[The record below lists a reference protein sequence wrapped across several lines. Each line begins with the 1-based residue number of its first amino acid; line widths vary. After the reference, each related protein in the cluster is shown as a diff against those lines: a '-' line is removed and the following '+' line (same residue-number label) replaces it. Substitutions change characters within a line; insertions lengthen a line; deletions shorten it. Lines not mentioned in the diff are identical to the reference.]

1 MAISKNN
8 IRIKITIPKEMN
20 EQLKLKASKE
30 QRSVSN
36 YVYKLIVKDL
46 ENK

>member
-8 IRIKITIPKEMN
+8 TRIKITIPKEIN

-36 YVYKLIVKDL
+36 YVYKLIIKDL

>member
-1 MAISKNN
+1 MAISKEN
-8 IRIKITIPKEMN
+8 IRIKITIPKDIN
-20 EQLKLKASKE
+20 SKLKNKADKE

-36 YVYKLIVKDL
+36 YVYNLIVKDL